1 MSKCNAIDSR
11 HTYVLDYP
19 LLTYLLWQFRFAI
32 SQFLVHNK
40 KHFGAER
47 KRSMAIFF
55 KERSVV
61 VVSLS

>member
-11 HTYVLDYP
+11 HTYVFDYP
-19 LLTYLLWQFRFAI
+19 LTYLLWQFWFAI